1 MLNKVILMGRLTADP
16 KVDTLQGGT
25 VVGSFTMAVDRDYI
39 KQGEDRQTD
48 FIPVKAFGKNAE
60 FAGKYFKKGQL
71 VAVSGRL
78 QVSSWEDKEGKRRYT
93 TEVLAQELH
102 FAEPKKN
109 QAEVQNVAPP
119 EGFIQVADENLP
131 F

>member
-25 VVGSFTMAVDRDYI
+25 VVGAFTMAVDRDYAA
-39 KQGEDRQTD
+39 QGEERQTD
-48 FIPVKAFGKNAE
+48 FIPVKAFGKKAE

-71 VAVSGRL
+71 VAASGRL
-78 QVSSWEDKEGKRRYT
+78 QVSSWEDKEGRRRYT

-119 EGFIQVADENLP
+119 EGFAEMVNESLP

>member
-25 VVGSFTMAVDRDYI
+25 VVGAFTMAVDRDYAA
-39 KQGEDRQTD
+39 QGEERQTD

-71 VAVSGRL
+71 VAACGRL
-78 QVSSWEDKEGKRRYT
+78 QVSSWEDKEGRRRYT

-119 EGFIQVADENLP
+119 EGFAEMVNESLP

>member
-39 KQGEDRQTD
+39 KQGEERQTD

-109 QAEVQNVAPP
+109 QQAEVNAAPP
-119 EGFIQVADENLP
+119 GFIQVTDENLP